1 MKMIKNKI
9 AKYPVVQLW
18 RRTSSTA
25 REYTK
30 MNSEEIRLDAGN
42 FTVNGVIQYQ
52 LSVILLGSIRIE
64 TYWEFTCIT
73 QCILHFYP
81 PLLRSYFQSFLLF
94 SWFYFEI
101 RFGR

>member
-9 AKYPVVQLW
+9 DKYPVVQLW

-73 QCILHFYP
+73 QHMPTVSFKSSIKIAKPLH
-81 PLLRSYFQSFLLF
+81 LTL
-94 SWFYFEI
+94 E
-101 RFGR
+101 G